1 MLDGEFFPNFLE
13 SFHSFRPNCGYH
25 CSADDLHFLLKLDK
39 NINMYRIN
47 KCIQLQIHY
56 FNRKN
61 VHIEYMI
68 SVYILNQQLKQSRVN
83 HKIML

>member
-1 MLDGEFFPNFLE
+1 MAKRISFTETMLQKIEDEE
-13 SFHSFRPNCGYH
+13 I
-25 CSADDLHFLLKLDK
+25 DLHFLLKLDK